1 MATKFHTENDKHLH
15 DAVIRQLEWEPEVK
29 SQDVSVSAKDGTVT
43 LTGFV
48 HSYSEKVAAE
58 KAAKSVYGVKALAND
73 IEVKPTTRTDP
84 EIARDVVEVL
94 KIDASVPDD
103 RIKVTISSG
112 FITLEG
118 MLDWNFQRERA
129 ESAARR
135 VNGVR
140 GIYNK
145 LQLKPRVSTAEVK
158 TKIEDALRRS
168 AEVDSRRIA
177 VSATNGTITLAGSVR
192 SWFEREEAE
201 RAAWAAPGVT
211 SVVDL
216 ISVVP

>member
-84 EIARDVVEVL
+84 EIVRDVVEVL

-129 ESAARR
+129 ENAA
-135 VNGVR
+135 
-140 GIYNK
+140 
-145 LQLKPRVSTAEVK
+145 
-158 TKIEDALRRS
+158 
-168 AEVDSRRIA
+168 
-177 VSATNGTITLAGSVR
+177 
-192 SWFEREEAE
+192 
-201 RAAWAAPGVT
+201 
-211 SVVDL
+211 
-216 ISVVP
+216 